1 MLKIYD
7 KQDDIPEGL
16 RAEYKQSGTK
26 WVPDL
31 SDDHPVLVLSKT
43 LKQEKEVEEA
53 KVKKLRSDLDDA
65 LEASKTSGVPRGQ
78 ALVAK
83 ADAEALTGY
92 KALGTVD
99 EVTAKLTE
107 HGTLKADLDK
117 RKRDDSLRQASKA
130 LGFNEEAFI
139 RLPNLPEFVSKPAKD
154 GKTVEWFVQLKDDKG
169 VVTEKPA
176 KEFIESSPDITPFL
190 PSLKVANK
198 QVEVPGG
205 QMSTT
210 PAPGDPFAWAKD
222 YAKNY
227 VEQSQPIA
235 DPFKAFNERQSA

>member
-53 KVKKLRSDLDDA
+53 KVKKLRVDLDDA
-65 LEASKTSGVPRGQ
+65 LEAAKTSGVPRGQ

-83 ADAEALTGY
+83 ADAEALVGY

-99 EVTAKLTE
+99 EVSGKLTE
-107 HGTLKADLDK
+107 HGTMKTDLDK
-117 RKRDDSLRQASKA
+117 RQRDDSLRQASKA

-139 RLPNLPEFVSKPAKD
+139 RLPSLPEFISRPGKD
-154 GKTVEWFVQLKDDKG
+154 GKTVEWFAQVKDDKG
-169 VVTEKPA
+169 VITEKPA
-176 KEFIESSPDITPFL
+176 KEFIESSADIAPFL
-190 PSLKVANK
+190 PSLKATTK
-198 QVEVPGG
+198 QVELPGG
-205 QMSTT
+205 QLSTE
-210 PAPGDPFAWAKD
+210 PSSGDPFAWARD
-222 YAKNY
+222 FGKNWNESRPSTD
-227 VEQSQPIA
+227 V
-235 DPFKAFNERQSA
+235 KAAFGLTNVAS